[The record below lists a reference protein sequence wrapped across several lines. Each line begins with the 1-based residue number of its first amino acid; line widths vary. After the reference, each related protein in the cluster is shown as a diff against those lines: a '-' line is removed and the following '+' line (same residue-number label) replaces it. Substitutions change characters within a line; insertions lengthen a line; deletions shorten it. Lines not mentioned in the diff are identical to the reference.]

1 LFFYR
6 RGKVFA
12 GLPLTR
18 GFESPSAM
26 VFKLPVLSPA
36 LRKRARVDARM
47 SASLK
52 ASSKGWFSFEISN
65 DSDLRDALF
74 WLHRAHQAAG
84 K

>member
-1 LFFYR
+1 
-6 RGKVFA
+6 
-12 GLPLTR
+12 
-18 GFESPSAM
+18 M